1 MSEAAPALISR
12 KVLRVAIQADD
23 PGRRAGLCQVV
34 SGAGH
39 EVVASADFADV
50 VLADGDQ
57 PASHG
62 VPMVTLGGADIDQP
76 GLLPFDASPD
86 QIDAA
91 LRAVAA
97 GLVVRPRGSCG
108 ERPCAP

>member
-1 MSEAAPALISR
+1 MSEAALAFIPR

-23 PGRRAGLCQVV
+23 PVRRAGLCQVV

-62 VPMVTLGGADIDQP
+62 MPTVTLGGPDDDQA
-76 GLLPFDASPD
+76 GLLPSDASPWRRGWWCVR
-86 QIDAA
+86 
-91 LRAVAA
+91 LRMRR
-97 GLVVRPRGSCG
+97 LVSTLYLSEAFKTC
-108 ERPCAP
+108 